1 MLDKAWGGRFREET
15 DKFFEEFT
23 ESVSFD
29 KILAFAEI
37 KASLVYGKALLKAGI
52 LTQEEYFLIEK
63 GLLEI
68 EKEIKEGC
76 FVFKVEQEDVHMNLE
91 KALFE
96 KIGDIAYK
104 LHTGRSRNEQVVT
117 DLRLYLMDEG
127 EKLKILLL
135 NFIETLITK
144 AEAYLD
150 VVMPGF
156 THLQHAQP
164 VLFSHWISAYAEGSR
179 LHFERLLDWEKRLK
193 LSPLGSSAF
202 AGCGFPLDRTFMA
215 KELGF
220 SAPHPHSVYAVSS
233 RDFSAEFLFIL
244 TLIMLDL
251 SRLSEELILWM
262 TPEFAFIDL
271 PDRFCSGSSIM
282 PQKKNPDSAELIRGK
297 GAIVLGNLFQILTLI
312 KNLPLS
318 YNRDLQEDK
327 PPLFQGIVTTQA
339 SLKMATLL
347 IEGLKVNQKRIESFL
362 KEGYLL
368 ATELADY
375 LVTKGLPFREA
386 HHLTGKIVRFA
397 EERGKKLEELSLAEF
412 QSFSPLITEEI
423 YTWLTIEH
431 SLKRRE
437 ILGGTGREA
446 VKSYLNSLREYILK
460 WKK

>member
-1 MLDKAWGGRFREET
+1 MSEKAWGGRFKEET

-29 KILAFAEI
+29 KVLALSEI
-37 KASLVYGKALLKAGI
+37 KASLVYAKALLKAG
-52 LTQEEYFLIEK
+52 LLREEEYSQIEK

-68 EKEIKEGC
+68 ESEIREGR

-91 KALFE
+91 RALFE
-96 KIGDIAYK
+96 KIGETAYK

-117 DLRLYLMDEG
+117 DLRLYLMEEG
-127 EKLKILLL
+127 IELRGLLL
-135 NFIETLITK
+135 NFMKALLDK
-144 AEAYLD
+144 AENYID

-164 VLFSHWISAYAEGSR
+164 VLFSHWISAYAEGAR
-179 LHFERLLDWEKRLK
+179 LHFERLLDWERRLK

-202 AGCGFPLDRTFMA
+202 AGCGFPLDRDFIA
-215 KELGF
+215 RELGF

-233 RDFSAEFLFIL
+233 RDFSAELLFIL
-244 TLIMLDL
+244 SLIMLDL

-297 GAIVLGNLFQILTLI
+297 SASVLGNLFQLLTLI

-327 PPLFQGIVTTQA
+327 PPLFQGIATTKA

-347 IEGLKVNQKRIESFL
+347 VEGLKVKKERMESLL

-368 ATELADY
+368 ATELADF
-375 LVTKGLPFREA
+375 LVIKGLPFREA
-386 HHLTGKIVRFA
+386 HHLTGKIVSYA
-397 EERGKKLEELSLAEF
+397 EERGKRLEELTLKEF
-412 QSFSPLITEEI
+412 QGFSPLITDEV

-431 SLKRRE
+431 ALKRRE
-437 ILGGTGREA
+437 ILGGTGKGV
-446 VKSYLNSLREYILK
+446 VKGYLTSLREYIQRWEK
-460 WKK
+460 

>member
-1 MLDKAWGGRFREET
+1 
-15 DKFFEEFT
+15 
-23 ESVSFD
+23 
-29 KILAFAEI
+29 
-37 KASLVYGKALLKAGI
+37 
-52 LTQEEYFLIEK
+52 
-63 GLLEI
+63 
-68 EKEIKEGC
+68 
-76 FVFKVEQEDVHMNLE
+76 
-91 KALFE
+91 
-96 KIGDIAYK
+96 
-104 LHTGRSRNEQVVT
+104 
-117 DLRLYLMDEG
+117 
-127 EKLKILLL
+127 
-135 NFIETLITK
+135 
-144 AEAYLD
+144 
-150 VVMPGF
+150 
-156 THLQHAQP
+156 
-164 VLFSHWISAYAEGSR
+164 
-179 LHFERLLDWEKRLK
+179 
-193 LSPLGSSAF
+193 
-202 AGCGFPLDRTFMA
+202 MA

-297 GAIVLGNLFQILTLI
+297 GAIVLGNLFQLLTLI

-446 VKSYLNSLREYILK
+446 VKNYLNSLQEYILK